1 MTNSDDSG
9 VDVRRNDALGR
20 YELFIDDEVA
30 SYADFVDDGSTV
42 VLPHTVTLPAFRN
55 RGLAAKLVR
64 ATLDDLERRARSVE
78 PTCWFVAEF
87 IELHPE
93 YNQLLV
99 RNRPRG

>member
-1 MTNSDDSG
+1 MAKSDDA
-9 VDVRRNDALGR
+9 DVTVQRNDAAGR
-20 YELFIDDEVA
+20 YELLIDGEVA
-30 SYADFVDDGSTV
+30 SYADFVDDGSKV

-64 ATLDDLERRARSVE
+64 ATLDDLRRRAREVE

-93 YNQLLV
+93 YAELL
-99 RNRPRG
+99 PRR